1 LSTVFL
7 SELMVSLEQSAPIL
21 LETSRRLL
29 RGTVC
34 DVNVEGDFVVV
45 LTPKTF
51 GDKSSMTTVPM
62 AEIVSVELHG

>member
-7 SELMVSLEQSAPIL
+7 SELMVSFEQTAPIL
-21 LETSRRLL
+21 LETSRRQF

-34 DVNVEGDFVVV
+34 DVNVEGDFVVIF
-45 LTPKTF
+45 TPKTF
-51 GDKSSMTTVPM
+51 GDKSSTTTVPM